1 MRVSNSSQAFGA
13 GIMQSHVLKQDE
25 LDPQSRTFYCRSLD
39 ILTKS
44 QIPFL
49 IGGAYAFER
58 YTGIARHTKDL
69 DIFVRPDD
77 CPRIL
82 EVFSKAGYY
91 TEMTVPHWLA
101 KAFCD
106 ENFVDIIFK
115 NANGLG
121 AVDDR
126 WFEHAIEE
134 EVLGMPVRICP
145 AEEMICSKAFVM
157 ARDRFDGADVA
168 HLLRACSERL
178 DWSRLLQRFG
188 NHWRVLFSHL
198 ILFGFIY
205 PGERSRI
212 PSWVMEELSQRLQQE
227 INSAAGAEPLCQGTL
242 LAPLQ
247 YQIDIEQ
254 WGYEDVR
261 LAPRGNMTETEIYQW
276 TAHVTASQR

>member
-1 MRVSNSSQAFGA
+1 
-13 GIMQSHVLKQDE
+13 MQIHALSKDE
-25 LDPQSRTFYCRSLD
+25 LDPQTRTFYCRSLD
-39 ILTKS
+39 ILTTS

-82 EVFSKAGYY
+82 EVLSKAGYY
-91 TEMTVPHWLA
+91 TELTAPHWLS
-101 KAFCD
+101 KAFSG
-106 ENFVDIIFK
+106 ENFIDFIFK

-188 NHWRVLFSHL
+188 DNWRVLYSHL

-205 PGERSRI
+205 PGERSLI
-212 PSWVMEELSQRLQQE
+212 PNWVMDELSGRLQHKV
-227 INSAAGAEPLCQGTL
+227 NSTPEAEKLCQGTL
-242 LAPLQ
+242 LSPLQ
-247 YQIDIEQ
+247 YEVDVNQ
-254 WGYEDVR
+254 WGYQDVR
-261 LAPRGNMTETEIYQW
+261 LAPRGNMTAEEISLW
-276 TAHVTASQR
+276 TAHLKKNSKAAC